1 MCKGFWGKFYL
12 YYSLVDGQVYL
23 LFCIL
28 YFFVKSKMNMYLVSF
43 FNYLKKLFLIEQL
56 KENYLFIYKV

>member
-43 FNYLKKLFLIEQL
+43 FNYLKKIIFNRIVERKLFV
-56 KENYLFIYKV
+56 YL